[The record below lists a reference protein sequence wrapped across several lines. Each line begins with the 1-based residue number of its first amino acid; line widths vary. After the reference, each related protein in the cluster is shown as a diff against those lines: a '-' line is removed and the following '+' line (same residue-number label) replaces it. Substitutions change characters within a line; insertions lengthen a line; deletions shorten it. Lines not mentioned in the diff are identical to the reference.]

1 MKKLL
6 QKNFLILFIIS
17 NQSFAQEVVPA
28 VQVGEIEEEQEVPFA
43 AIEKFPQFQSC
54 ESSDIKKG
62 KECFNQQISS
72 HIVKNLVYPE
82 SAREANIQ
90 GRVTVMFVID
100 KEGNVINVRA
110 RGSVGGSEL
119 EEEAIRIVNL
129 LPQFKPGI
137 HRGKPVNVSFSLP
150 IRFKLDEPVKA
161 KK

>member
-1 MKKLL
+1 
-6 QKNFLILFIIS
+6 
-17 NQSFAQEVVPA
+17 
-28 VQVGEIEEEQEVPFA
+28 
-43 AIEKFPQFQSC
+43 
-54 ESSDIKKG
+54 
-62 KECFNQQISS
+62 
-72 HIVKNLVYPE
+72 VYPE

-137 HRGKPVNVSFSLP
+137 HRGKPVNVSFSFYKIQ
-150 IRFKLDEPVKA
+150 IRRTS
-161 KK
+161 

>member
-1 MKKLL
+1 MKKLIL
-6 QKNFLILFIIS
+6 KSFLILFIIS

-43 AIEKFPQFQSC
+43 VIEKIPQFQSC
-54 ESSDIKKG
+54 ESTEVRKG
-62 KECFNQQISS
+62 MECFNQQISS
-72 HIVKNLVYPE
+72 HIMKNLVYPA
-82 SAREANIQ
+82 SASKANIQ

-100 KEGNVINVRA
+100 REGNVTKVKA
-110 RGSVGGSEL
+110 RGPHGGSAL
-119 EEEAIRIVNL
+119 EEEAIRIVKL

-137 HRGKPVNVSFSLP
+137 QRGKPVNVSFALP

>member
-1 MKKLL
+1 MKKLSL
-6 QKNFLILFIIS
+6 KNFLILFILS
-17 NQSFAQEVVPA
+17 NQSFAQELVPVVN
-28 VQVGEIEEEQEVPFA
+28 IEENTVDEQVPFA

-90 GRVTVMFVID
+90 GRVAVMFVID

-110 RGSVGGSEL
+110 RGPVGGSEL

-150 IRFKLDEPVKA
+150 IRFKLDEPAKA

>member
-6 QKNFLILFIIS
+6 LKSFLILFILS

-43 AIEKFPQFQSC
+43 VIEKIPQFQSC
-54 ESSDIKKG
+54 ESTEVRKG
-62 KECFNQQISS
+62 MECFNQQISS
-72 HIVKNLVYPE
+72 HIMKNLVYPE
-82 SAREANIQ
+82 SASKANIQ
-90 GRVTVMFVID
+90 GRATVMFVID
-100 KEGNVINVRA
+100 REGNVTKVKA
-110 RGSVGGSEL
+110 RGPHGGSAL
-119 EEEAIRIVNL
+119 EEEAIRIVKL

-137 HRGKPVNVSFSLP
+137 QRGKPVNVSFALP